1 MRKLLIL
8 GASLLC
14 AFSLAS
20 CKEQGSDNGGG
31 DNTPPRE
38 VKTYV
43 DWNFDDLE
51 DGIDVPN
58 TASEGLG
65 FKVVKEG
72 NNGYITSKDAKNF
85 SAIYF
90 GVPDETGTEIFLKD
104 FAIETAF
111 RLPEENEGIANDGGL
126 ALFVGADGRYDAA
139 IGYPADITA
148 NAFVN
153 VWKAGNTDGGP
164 MATNDK
170 ENYPDRGYV
179 SDFKLNYN
187 EWNTYTVLGKGEE
200 DADGN
205 RFVNLYVYVNNVL
218 VVNQKLASWD
228 GGFGVRAFQSAM
240 QYDYI
245 KVTDLP
251 LVSPDGAVEFK

>member
-1 MRKLLIL
+1 MKKLFI
-8 GASLLC
+8 AVTSLLC

-20 CKEQGSDNGGG
+20 CNNDQGGEQEK
-31 DNTPPRE
+31 PRE
-38 VKTYV
+38 VKTYI
-43 DWNFDDLE
+43 DWTFDDLE

-58 TASEGLG
+58 TGTEGLG

-72 NNGYITSKDAKNF
+72 NNGYITSKDTQNF

-90 GVPDETGTEIFLKD
+90 GVPGEDGNEIYLKD

-111 RLPEENEGIANDGGL
+111 RLPEENDGIANDGGL
-126 ALFVGADGRYDAA
+126 ALFVGSDGRYDAA
-139 IGYPADITA
+139 IGYPENIED

-153 VWKAGNTDGGP
+153 VWKAGNVDGGP

-170 ENYPDRGYV
+170 EQYPDRGYV
-179 SDFKLNYN
+179 SDFKLKYD
-187 EWNTYTVLGKGEE
+187 EWNTYTILGKSEE

-218 VVNQKLASWD
+218 VVNHKIPSWD